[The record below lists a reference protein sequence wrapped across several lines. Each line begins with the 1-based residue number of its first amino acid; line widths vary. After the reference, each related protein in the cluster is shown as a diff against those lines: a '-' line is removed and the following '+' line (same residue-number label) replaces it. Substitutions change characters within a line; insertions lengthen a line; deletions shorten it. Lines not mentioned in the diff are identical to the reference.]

1 MNQFTVDSVETQID
15 DNVASNQT
23 AEVLDHLLFQALRP
37 VLFETNLVEC
47 ALASVL
53 NPIYSDHRRKLSVV
67 PKADLVDMVFT
78 ILAAPDK
85 TTKWDLIRRARMERS
100 VWFQVISLFHKRCRA
115 YPRLEQKYLAADLD
129 QKLVISGR
137 MHLIEAHLG
146 ANRGRLSAALRWSQ
160 SYFDLYNQYR
170 EKITQKYIRLAQ
182 QQARRAAES
191 TTLNVDQKELFNN
204 LVLAIGKAIDKF
216 DTSKGTLTSSVNNWF
231 MNAKTN
237 SKQSHEYGTS
247 YGVST
252 TKRRSMAQ
260 SHSDGHTSD
269 TNLSISLTD
278 DMEVTDGA
286 LTVESQMIVSEENSS
301 LIRLANHA
309 KNTRI
314 ARLLLGIP
322 YVLTAEDKKKFSKV
336 AVA

>member
-1 MNQFTVDSVETQID
+1 MSQFIVDSVETQID

-37 VLFETNLVEC
+37 VLFETSLVEC
-47 ALASVL
+47 ALASIL

-78 ILAAPDK
+78 VLAAPDK
-85 TTKWDLIRRARMERS
+85 ATKWDLIRRARMERS
-100 VWFQVISLFHKRCRA
+100 VWFQVISLFHKRCKP
-115 YPRLEQKYLAADLD
+115 YLRLEQKYLTASDE

-137 MHLIEAHLG
+137 MHRIEVTLG

-170 EKITQKYIRLAQ
+170 EKVTRKYIRLAQ
-182 QQARRAAES
+182 QHTKRAAES
-191 TTLNVDQKELFNN
+191 TNLNVDRKELFNN

-252 TKRRSMAQ
+252 TKRRSMTR
-260 SHSDGHTSD
+260 SHSEGHTSD
-269 TNLSISLTD
+269 TNLSVSLTD
-278 DMEVTDGA
+278 DMEVSDSTP
-286 LTVESQMIVSEENSS
+286 TIESQMIVSEENSS

-309 KNTRI
+309 KNTRVT
-314 ARLLLGIP
+314 RLLLGIP
-322 YVLTAEDKKKFSKV
+322 YVLSPEDMKKFNKV